1 MVDLPAY
8 HELLWP
14 TLTAVSELG
23 GSGSIG
29 EIAEAV
35 VEREAFTEDQ
45 QAVLHNDGPQ
55 TEIEYRLAWA
65 RTYLKGMGLLTNSK
79 RGVWT
84 LTEDGTALL
93 TDPGPD
99 DNDRREAH
107 PAAARQVRHGR
118 AQRAEVEAEATTE
131 GRHAGR

>member
-35 VEREAFTEDQ
+35 VEREAFTEDH
-45 QAVLHNDGPQ
+45 QAVLHTPRPSAASSCPLTASD
-55 TEIEYRLAWA
+55 IELDVRSVELG
-65 RTYLKGMGLLTNSK
+65 RGCGMNHSLSLI
-79 RGVWT
+79 
-84 LTEDGTALL
+84 
-93 TDPGPD
+93 
-99 DNDRREAH
+99 H
-107 PAAARQVRHGR
+107 I
-118 AQRAEVEAEATTE
+118 
-131 GRHAGR
+131 

>member
-1 MVDLPAY
+1 VQ
-8 HELLWP
+8 
-14 TLTAVSELG
+14 SG
-23 GSGSIG
+23 G
-29 EIAEAV
+29 V
-35 VEREAFTEDQ
+35 
-45 QAVLHNDGPQ
+45 GPQ

-99 DNDRREAH
+99 DNDRRKRIRQLHAKYVTDVRNV
-107 PAAARQVRHGR
+107 RQVEDITVDTSFFT
-118 AQRAEVEAEATTE
+118 EV
-131 GRHAGR
+131 

>member
-1 MVDLPAY
+1 M
-8 HELLWP
+8 WP

-29 EIAEAV
+29 EIAEVV

-45 QAVLHNDGPQ
+45 QAVLHNDGPE

-99 DNDRREAH
+99 DNDRRKRIRRTRAMTGDRQDPPTADRHRTDEA
-107 PAAARQVRHGR
+107 RGR
-118 AQRAEVEAEATTE
+118 RRR
-131 GRHAGR
+131 GP